1 MWMVNTASFSTSELP
16 CLLPHPHGIMYR
28 NSDNFCYL
36 YFGEI
41 PRSWS
46 FLTTTFDIFS
56 FFCLSEDF
64 STAIFEHR
72 AVGLP
77 GYTLFFFFFCLWIF
91 PTLSCWLL
99 KLGVTQVVVIN
110 WRVMVH
116 CEQARSTNLFFIM
129 TGFNL
134 KGSLLRIW

>member
-28 NSDNFCYL
+28 NSDNLWYL

-77 GYTLFFFFFCLWIF
+77 GYTLFFFFFWSLN
-91 PTLSCWLL
+91 LSN
-99 KLGVTQVVVIN
+99 T
-110 WRVMVH
+110 VMLAL
-116 CEQARSTNLFFIM
+116 EAWSYP
-129 TGFNL
+129 G
-134 KGSLLRIW
+134 GSY

>member
-77 GYTLFFFFFCLWIF
+77 GYTLFFFF
-91 PTLSCWLL
+91 LSLNL
-99 KLGVTQVVVIN
+99 SNT
-110 WRVMVH
+110 VMLAL
-116 CEQARSTNLFFIM
+116 EAWSYP
-129 TGFNL
+129 G
-134 KGSLLRIW
+134 GSY